1 MNRSMLEKLKL
12 KTNIRIG
19 GKGTIRRKIK
29 KQRIVKKQNKI
40 TVFQKQYNLMVNRI
54 NNYVNKLDTKED
66 SYNLIY
72 KNIVDFFQN
81 KIKRKDYVKKKV
93 IENYL
98 DFINVYLLNPDKLL
112 LNNYDTLIKY
122 ITNDGV
128 NRLNDCLFETWDNL
142 NNLNN

>member
-1 MNRSMLEKLKL
+1 MNKSILEKLKL

>member
-1 MNRSMLEKLKL
+1 MNKSMLEKLKL

-29 KQRIVKKQNKI
+29 KQRIVKKLNKI
-40 TVFQKQYNLMVNRI
+40 TLFQKQYNLMVNRI
-54 NNYVNKLDTKED
+54 NNYVNKLDNKED

-72 KNIVDFFQN
+72 KNLVDFFQN

-98 DFINVYLLNPDKLL
+98 DFINVYLLNPVKLL
-112 LNNYDTLIKY
+112 LNNYDILIKY
-122 ITNDGV
+122 INNDGV
-128 NRLNDCLFETWDNL
+128 NRLNDCLFEIWDNL
-142 NNLNN
+142 NKLNN